1 MNRDQIFPI
10 KYFKAASVAE
20 PIHLKIVAAT
30 MESLKNY
37 KGEDVRKLVL
47 TFEDCP
53 TRLIMNATRYDDVA
67 GLFGDDTEQW
77 IGHSIQL
84 YATTMRIGGKTVE
97 TVRICESAEDE

>member
-1 MNRDQIFPI
+1 MNRDDIFPS
-10 KYFKAASVAE
+10 KYFKAASLAE
-20 PIHLKIVAAT
+20 PIDLKIVAAT
-30 MESLKNY
+30 METLKNF
-37 KGEDVRKLVL
+37 KGEDQRKLVL

-53 TRLIMNATRYDDVA
+53 TRLIMNASRYDDIA
-67 GLFGDDTEQW
+67 DLFGDDTEQW